1 MKRSFVISII
11 LIMCAAS
18 LLSSCSGVIKRNDAI
33 ATVEDFFDAVSI
45 NDFEKAEKLLHRDCT
60 LDVEKLLSNAE
71 ADKKIDFQSG
81 VGIEKYTGF
90 ASAYY
95 DSRYGGSMYE
105 LTMKASV
112 SDVKLTVTVTVIQND
127 NGYGIYDIE
136 IE

>member
-1 MKRSFVISII
+1 MKRSLVISMI
-11 LIMCAAS
+11 LIMCATA
-18 LLSSCSGVIKRNDAI
+18 LFSSCSGGIKRNDAI

-45 NDFEKAEKLLHRDCT
+45 GELDRAEKLLHRDCT

-112 SDVKLTVTVTVIQND
+112 SDVKFTVTVTMIQND